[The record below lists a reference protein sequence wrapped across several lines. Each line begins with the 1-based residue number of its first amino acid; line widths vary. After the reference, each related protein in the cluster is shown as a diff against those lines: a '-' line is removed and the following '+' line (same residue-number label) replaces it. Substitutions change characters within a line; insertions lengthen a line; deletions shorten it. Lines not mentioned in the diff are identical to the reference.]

1 MLVPCLYAQGI
12 ATLLNPLL
20 NEIGANMLKRKS
32 LARACLIAHRHS
44 SFPPEGVHFLGE
56 IRINARA
63 STSIVMTRCK
73 TVSERMSSSLS
84 KTNAYR
90 AVVLGYDA
98 LKILYTVENVVLIAG
113 TTT

>member
-1 MLVPCLYAQGI
+1 
-12 ATLLNPLL
+12 
-20 NEIGANMLKRKS
+20 MLKRKS

-44 SFPPEGVHFLGE
+44 AFSPEGVHFLGE

-63 STSIVMTRCK
+63 STSIVMTRYT
-73 TVSERMSSSLS
+73 TVSERTSSSLS
-84 KTNAYR
+84 KIDAYR